1 MALDAEYFDSIY
13 IEVVKRKYYEA
24 SKVQAVFED
33 IRRQAEALN
42 AENERLRREQAE
54 VTDRKV
60 ELGEVLLNAQTI
72 YQEIV
77 GRANEKAAAIT
88 DEAQRRGEE
97 ILEEARRQSQQ
108 LLQRSR
114 NQEEV
119 AARRVEEAFDR
130 MKQLHQQSIEA
141 LNAQWQE
148 FLRSLDP
155 ETDLERGAEAQ
166 PEPTPEEPGEGN
178 LLPADLEE
186 KVGAIASQLFS
197 LEET

>member
-1 MALDAEYFDSIY
+1 MALDAKYFDSIY
-13 IEVVKRKYYEA
+13 IEVVKKKYYEA

-54 VTDRKV
+54 ATERKV
-60 ELGEVLLNAQTI
+60 ELGEVLVSAQTI

-97 ILEEARRQSQQ
+97 ILADARRQSQQ

-114 NQEEV
+114 DQEEV

-130 MKQLHQQSIEA
+130 MKQLHQQSIES

-155 ETDLERGAEAQ
+155 ETELERGAEPQ
-166 PEPTPEEPGEGN
+166 PGRGSAPASEENE
-178 LLPADLEE
+178 LPPDLEE

-197 LEET
+197 LEEQ

>member
-88 DEAQRRGEE
+88 DEAQRRSEE
-97 ILEEARRQSQQ
+97 ILSEARRQSRQ

-114 NQEEV
+114 DQEEV
-119 AARRVEEAFDR
+119 AAHRVEEAFDR

-141 LNAQWQE
+141 LNAQWQD

-155 ETDLERGAEAQ
+155 ETDLEQSAR
-166 PEPTPEEPGEGN
+166 P
-178 LLPADLEE
+178 LPAPEQPSPAEESELPPDLEE

-197 LEET
+197 LEEQ

>member
-88 DEAQRRGEE
+88 DEAQRRSEE
-97 ILEEARRQSQQ
+97 ILSEARRQSRQ

-114 NQEEV
+114 DQEEV
-119 AARRVEEAFDR
+119 AAHRVEEAFDR

-141 LNAQWQE
+141 LNAQWQD

-155 ETDLERGAEAQ
+155 ETDLERSAEPQ
-166 PEPTPEEPGEGN
+166 PEPAVEEPGEEN

-197 LEET
+197 LEEP

>member
-88 DEAQRRGEE
+88 DEAQRRSEE
-97 ILEEARRQSQQ
+97 ILSEARRQSRQ

-114 NQEEV
+114 DQEEV
-119 AARRVEEAFDR
+119 AAHRVEEAFDR

-141 LNAQWQE
+141 LNAQWQD

-155 ETDLERGAEAQ
+155 ETDLERSAEPQ
-166 PEPTPEEPGEGN
+166 PEPEQPSPAEESE
-178 LLPADLEE
+178 LPPDLEE

-197 LEET
+197 LEEQ

>member
-1 MALDAEYFDSIY
+1 MALDAEFFDSIY
-13 IEVVKRKYYEA
+13 IEVVKKKYYEA
-24 SKVQAVFED
+24 GKVQAVFEV

-54 VTDRKV
+54 ATDRKV

-88 DEAQRRGEE
+88 DEAQRRSEE
-97 ILEEARRQSQQ
+97 ILSDAKRQSEL

-119 AARRVEEAFDR
+119 AARRVEQAMDR

-141 LNAQWQE
+141 LNAQWQD
-148 FLRSLDP
+148 FLCSLDP
-155 ETDLERGAEAQ
+155 ETDLERGAEPK
-166 PEPTPEEPGEGN
+166 PERKPLSSSDESE
-178 LLPADLEE
+178 LPPDLEE

-197 LEET
+197 LEEQ

>member
-1 MALDAEYFDSIY
+1 MALDAKYFDSIY
-13 IEVVKRKYYEA
+13 IEVVKKKYYEA

-60 ELGEVLLNAQTI
+60 ELGEVLLSAQTI

-88 DEAQRRGEE
+88 DEAQRRSEE
-97 ILEEARRQSQQ
+97 ILADARRQSEQ

-130 MKQLHQQSIEA
+130 MKRLHQQSIEA
-141 LNAQWQE
+141 LNAQWQD

-155 ETDLERGAEAQ
+155 ETDLARGTQPLPEAKQ
-166 PEPTPEEPGEGN
+166 PSDPDGGE
-178 LLPADLEE
+178 LPPDLEE

-197 LEET
+197 LEEP

>member
-88 DEAQRRGEE
+88 EDAQRRSEE
-97 ILEEARRQSQQ
+97 ILSDARRQSEL

-114 NQEEV
+114 DQEEV

-130 MKQLHQQSIEA
+130 MKQLHQQSIES
-141 LNAQWQE
+141 LNAQWQD

-155 ETDLERGAEAQ
+155 ETDLERNAQ
-166 PEPTPEEPGEGN
+166 P
-178 LLPADLEE
+178 LPAPKTVSALEESELPPDLEE

-197 LEET
+197 LEEP